1 MFFADDSSTA
11 TDDVHLAQGDEQ
23 SPEGTTQEPSLEV
36 KYAEL
41 YDQYVRMAADFDNYR
56 KRNAQEQLS
65 WRKYAAEGT
74 ISAMLP
80 VLDNLDRASASL
92 TEQSEP
98 KLLLQSLRMMA
109 TQLMSTLET
118 IGVKRMKTLGEKFD
132 PMQHD
137 AMGQEPAT
145 HVPEGTILNEE
156 LAGYLLHDRVIR
168 PASVKVSVKAEA
180 AAVEGDAQMGNP
192 FKTA

>member
-1 MFFADDSSTA
+1 MTFQDDASTLTNTPDA
-11 TDDVHLAQGDEQ
+11 NDAPDVSEP
-23 SPEGTTQEPSLEV
+23 SEEPSLEQ

-41 YDQYVRMAADFDNYR
+41 YDQYVRMAADFDNFR

-92 TEQSEP
+92 SEQSEP

-109 TQLMSTLET
+109 MQLMSTLET
-118 IGVKRMKTLGEKFD
+118 IGAKRMKTVGEKFD

-137 AMGQEPAT
+137 AIGQEPAS
-145 HVPEGTILNEE
+145 HVAEGTVLSEE

-168 PASVKVSVKAEA
+168 PASVKVSVKADDTTLDA
-180 AAVEGDAQMGNP
+180 ADLCNP
-192 FKTA
+192 FKAS

>member
-1 MFFADDSSTA
+1 MFFADDSTTA
-11 TDDVHLAQGDEQ
+11 TDDLQAGQSDTP
-23 SPEGTTQEPSLEV
+23 SPEGATQEPTLEE

-137 AMGQEPAT
+137 AIGQEPAN
-145 HVPEGTILNEE
+145 HVQEGTILNEE

-168 PASVKVSVKAEA
+168 PASVKVSVKAEDTSA
-180 AAVEGDAQMGNP
+180 ESDTLMSNP